1 MRWLKLAVEELYDV
15 VNARQGNRFPRVVK
29 SDLWLHG
36 SRFLHLP
43 NAKVSDRSQP
53 LVFDLFVD
61 ASAGSGSLDRLVGHS
76 SQESGA

>member
-43 NAKVSDRSQP
+43 NAKVRDGWPSSNSRIAKQRCGPAIRST
-53 LVFDLFVD
+53 
-61 ASAGSGSLDRLVGHS
+61 
-76 SQESGA
+76 ES